1 MSPAGPIKGAIALAN
16 GIAGFRDVTLISVK
30 SGPGASAFIDP
41 RVKKF
46 SLAHMSGGWVGK
58 LRAYQRL
65 LAAAGDRTKVG
76 SISMCFSAD
85 LINRFCHEQAIT
97 CASVRGN
104 LRENYKYDY
113 GIPGLALAFL
123 HMQILKKID
132 QVTALSYAMAQ
143 QLSECLGRLPVVI
156 GNFVDEAPLEVF
168 RARRAS
174 GAGVRIVFVGNLSRR
189 KRPDLAVKAIEVLG
203 PSTRLDVIGDG
214 PLRFELEK
222 MVKKNSY
229 SEQVIF
235 HSHLPQPWSLVA
247 KADALVLPSASE
259 GIARAALE
267 ALYLGVPC
275 VLRDVDGNREL
286 IRPGYN
292 GALFNNVK
300 DLPAAIRAAV
310 AINDRALGQKRVSLL
325 PEAFRQEYN
334 VSKYLHLIEKKG

>member
-1 MSPAGPIKGAIALAN
+1 
-16 GIAGFRDVTLISVK
+16 
-30 SGPGASAFIDP
+30 
-41 RVKKF
+41 
-46 SLAHMSGGWVGK
+46 
-58 LRAYQRL
+58 
-65 LAAAGDRTKVG
+65 
-76 SISMCFSAD
+76 MCFSAD